1 MFNLKMSKKMKK
13 FFSLMLVALVMLGV
27 TACEQDVTID
37 TPKSEGLSF
46 YAEIA
51 MTRADLE
58 QGTDGKWATVWEG
71 NETLYVNEFAFT
83 NTESEPS
90 KFTCTTEGV
99 ADLVGEDVT
108 IKMENNSVPESGKGI
123 MIEQSITAF
132 DPTSTINLTAKNA
145 FFRFTYT
152 GDVTFTLSQPLF
164 VVDGEE
170 VDTITVTADGD
181 TWVSVL
187 PGTADLSFEGS
198 ANGETKTK
206 ENFNIVAGKIYN
218 LGTLTDN
225 TAYVYKPITS
235 LVDLTDGEYIIVAT
249 VDDKSYAM
257 SDTLSS
263 GKINGSEIQLTDGVV
278 SLENAEGFVWNI
290 AKITDGNFSISNG
303 TKYLSWSSST
313 SFALVDDV
321 YSWIPSFEN
330 EGWKFVAGTTANQST
345 VRCILFQTQNGNNRF
360 APYAV
365 SNFTSTDYKPIKL
378 YKKMAE
384 NEEPYKTPI
393 ITADITSKSVGV
405 EGEMFEISVTATNF
419 DVKDIVVEKDVE
431 WFTAT
436 HNGEGKIAVSVAENA
451 TTSVREGYITISYPG
466 ATSVVVTLSQAANAV
481 KVTIAEFL
489 AAAED
494 DTLYELSGTI
504 TNVVNTTFGNFY
516 LTDDT
521 GSVYIY
527 GLYNEEGAS
536 AWDESGAKL
545 GDDITIKTVRSS
557 YNGTAQGEN
566 AIFVELVSPGTR
578 AFWTF
583 DKTNVD
589 FASDGGSV
597 DVNVEI
603 YNLDEEVKVASDN
616 AQFTASYTDGVLT
629 ITATENTVSE
639 VIEGK
644 ITVICGTLSQIIAVT
659 QKAPAAAGENTV
671 KYTFSGYTAGTQYAE
686 GEVHKLDE
694 VLTITT
700 TQCHFTTQLRIY
712 SSDAHNGYA
721 IGKLAD
727 GNVIKSLGF
736 NAGNKVDTLNVYG
749 STDGTNWTLVS
760 GVSITS
766 TSYNDYTVDFVDNN
780 YTYFKLDVEGAN
792 QIRIASLTLTYIPS
806 AE

>member
-1 MFNLKMSKKMKK
+1 
-13 FFSLMLVALVMLGV
+13 MLVALVMLGV

-71 NETLYVNEFAFT
+71 NETLYVNDFAFT
-83 NTESEPS
+83 NTKAEPS
-90 KFTCTTEGV
+90 KFTCTAEDV
-99 ADLVGEDVT
+99 ADLVGDAVT

-123 MIEQSITAF
+123 MIEQAITAF
-132 DPTSTINLTAKNA
+132 DPTSTITLTAKNA

-164 VVDGEE
+164 VVDGATTE
-170 VDTITVTADGD
+170 TITVTANGD

-187 PGTADLSFEGS
+187 SGTADLSFVGS
-198 ANGETKTK
+198 TNGETKTK
-206 ENFNIVAGKIYN
+206 DNFNIVAGKIYN
-218 LGTLTDN
+218 LGVLTDN
-225 TAYVYKPITS
+225 TVYVYKPITS
-235 LVDLTDGEYIIVAT
+235 LVDLTDGEYIIVAS
-249 VDDKSYAM
+249 VDDTSYAM

-263 GKINGSEIQLTDGVV
+263 GRINGSEIQLTDGIV

-290 AKITDGNFSISNG
+290 AKTTDGNFSISNG
-303 TKYLSWSSST
+303 TQYLSWNGST
-313 SFALVDDV
+313 TFKLVDDV
-321 YSWIPSFEN
+321 YSWIPSSEN
-330 EGWKFVAGTTANQST
+330 EGWKFVAGTTANEST

-405 EGEMFEISVTATNF
+405 EGEKFEISVTATNF
-419 DVKDIVVEKDVE
+419 AVKDIVVEKDVE

-481 KVTIAEFL
+481 KTTIAEFL

-494 DTLYELSGTI
+494 DTLYQLSGTI
-504 TNVVNTTFGNFY
+504 ISVVNTTYGNF
-516 LTDDT
+516 TIMDDT
-521 GSVYIY
+521 GEVYIY
-527 GLYNEEGAS
+527 GLCSPEGVEKYWA
-536 AWDESGAKL
+536 ESGAKL
-545 GDDITIKTVRSS
+545 GDDITIKTVRTS

-566 AIFVELVSPGTR
+566 AIFVELAPGTR

-589 FASDGGSV
+589 FTSNGGTEIVTIEAYNLKES
-597 DVNVEI
+597 VNV
-603 YNLDEEVKVASDN
+603 VSDN
-616 AQFTASYTDGVLT
+616 TQFSATYADGQLT
-629 ITATENTVSE
+629 ITAAENTTTE
-639 VIEGK
+639 VISGN
-644 ITVICGTLSQIIAVT
+644 ITVTCGTLSQTITVS
-659 QKAPAAAGENTV
+659 QAAKGETKTISWDLSTDNTASATADEISWTGENISIIC
-671 KYTFSGYTAGTQYAE
+671 KKE
-686 GEVHKLDE
+686 GATTNANNYYGGDNNNRTSTRFYKNA
-694 VLTITT
+694 VLTITPKNGCTINSIEFVAT
-700 TQCHFTTQLRIY
+700 TE
-712 SSDAHNGYA
+712 NYA
-721 IGKLAD
+721 
-727 GNVIKSLGF
+727 N
-736 NAGNKVDTLNVYG
+736 TLKG
-749 STDGTNWTLVS
+749 STWTNSSASVS
-760 GVSITS
+760 GTIVTVTPANGAESISATIGG
-766 TSYNDYTVDFVDNN
+766 TCGFTKITV
-780 YTYFKLDVEGAN
+780 TYK
-792 QIRIASLTLTYIPS
+792 
-806 AE
+806 